1 MAEPAS
7 DPSSPDAPRPR
18 PPATEAGAA
27 TAERLRD
34 EARALFAE
42 RGYTGASLGE
52 ICARVGIRKPSV
64 YNHYASKEA
73 LFLDLLRR
81 SLDDWGAA
89 SPPPSLE
96 GGPLREQLET
106 HLRALVGFAVERPHA
121 TALCRVAVSQV
132 GDELE
137 HKVRDLLRT
146 QRLEYQRHCEELFR
160 GAIERGEVIDVH
172 VDALVYG
179 WLTFVDGVLSHQ
191 LFGYGRR
198 RQEFLDHLDAMWRL
212 YWRGIAANPGEI
224 SAEMSTEMST

>member
-1 MAEPAS
+1 MPQPAQQTTDLTAARAAS
-7 DPSSPDAPRPR
+7 
-18 PPATEAGAA
+18 TEAGAA

-34 EARALFAE
+34 EARVLFAE
-42 RGYTGASLGE
+42 RGFSGASLGE

-81 SLDDWGAA
+81 SLADWSAA
-89 SPPPSLE
+89 STPPRADAGPCRDALE
-96 GGPLREQLET
+96 Q
-106 HLRALVGFAVERPHA
+106 HLQALVGFAVERPHA

-137 HKVRDLLRT
+137 AKVRQLLMGHR
-146 QRLEYQRHCEELFR
+146 REYQNLLCEFFEQAR
-160 GAIERGEVIDVH
+160 ERCEVVD
-172 VDALVYG
+172 VDADVLVYS

-198 RQEFLDHLDAMWRL
+198 RKEFLGHLDPMWQL
-212 YWRGIAANPGEI
+212 YWRGISPGPRED
-224 SAEMSTEMST
+224 SR

>member
-7 DPSSPDAPRPR
+7 DTSALGASRPR

-42 RGYTGASLGE
+42 RGYSGASLGE

-81 SLDDWGAA
+81 SLEDWGAA
-89 SPPPSLE
+89 SPPPSLD
-96 GGPLREQLET
+96 GGPLRERLEL
-106 HLRALVGFAVERPHA
+106 HLRTLVNFAVERPHA
-121 TALCRVAVSQV
+121 AALCRVAVSQV
-132 GDELE
+132 GDDLE
-137 HKVRDLLRT
+137 RKVRDLLRT
-146 QRLEYQRHCEELFR
+146 QRGEYQRHCEELFR
-160 GAIERGEVIDVH
+160 GAVDRGEVIDVH

-191 LFGYGRR
+191 LFGFGRR
-198 RQEFLDHLDAMWRL
+198 RQEFLDHLDALWQL
-212 YWRGIAANPGEI
+212 YWRGIASDP
-224 SAEMSTEMST
+224 AEVSG

>member
-1 MAEPAS
+1 MIPTLEPSMAQPAS
-7 DPSSPDAPRPR
+7 DTANPGAARPR

-42 RGYTGASLGE
+42 RGYSGASLGE

-89 SPPPSLE
+89 SPPPSPD
-96 GGPLREQLET
+96 GGPLRERLET

-132 GDELE
+132 GDDLE
-137 HKVRDLLRT
+137 RKVRDLLRT
-146 QRLEYQRHCEELFR
+146 QRVEYQRHCEELFR
-160 GAIERGEVIDVH
+160 GAVERGEVIDVQTG
-172 VDALVYG
+172 ALVYG

-191 LFGYGRR
+191 LFAYGRR
-198 RQEFLDHLDAMWRL
+198 RQEFLDHLDSMWQL
-212 YWRGIAANPGEI
+212 YWRGIAADQSEVLG
-224 SAEMSTEMST
+224 

>member
-1 MAEPAS
+1 MAQPAS
-7 DPSSPDAPRPR
+7 DPSIPDSRPR

-34 EARALFAE
+34 EARVLFAE
-42 RGYTGASLGE
+42 RGFSGASLGE

-81 SLDDWGAA
+81 ALEDWGLA
-89 SPPPSLE
+89 SPPPALD
-96 GGPLREQLET
+96 GPLREPLEQ

-137 HKVRDLLRT
+137 VKVRDMLLT
-146 QRLEYQRHCEELFR
+146 QRREYQRHFEELFR
-160 GAIERGEVIDVH
+160 AARERGEVIDVE

-191 LFGYGRR
+191 LFGFGRR
-198 RQEFLDHLDAMWRL
+198 RQAFLGHLDSMWKL
-212 YWRGIAANPGEI
+212 YWRGI
-224 SAEMSTEMST
+224 SACREEKV

>member
-7 DPSSPDAPRPR
+7 DTSALSAARPR

-42 RGYTGASLGE
+42 RGYSGASLGE

-81 SLDDWGAA
+81 SLEDWGAA
-89 SPPPSLE
+89 SPPPSLD
-96 GGPLREQLET
+96 GGSLQEQLER
-106 HLRALVGFAVERPHA
+106 HLRTLVDFAVERPHA
-121 TALCRVAVSQV
+121 AALCRVAVSQV
-132 GDELE
+132 GDDLE
-137 HKVRDLLRT
+137 RKVRDLLRT
-146 QRLEYQRHCEELFR
+146 QRVEYQRHCEELFR
-160 GAIERGEVIDVH
+160 GAVERGEVIDVH

-191 LFGYGRR
+191 LFGFGRR
-198 RQEFLDHLDAMWRL
+198 RQEFLDHLDAMWQL
-212 YWRGIAANPGEI
+212 YWRGIATYPGEVT
-224 SAEMSTEMST
+224 A